1 VHLWRTSVAF
11 NLFKAVNAVSL
22 PLFEHPQAWS
32 AATSPRIFRAPA
44 IAANGTSMT
53 ATDHC
58 CSALASTDNTC
69 SSTQNGSW

>member
-1 VHLWRTSVAF
+1 
-11 NLFKAVNAVSL
+11 VNAVSL